1 LNDVAGVTSTELLS
15 TNDQSWAE
23 KQIEEQLKFDPNQD
37 LKGPLV
43 LGVALS
49 RPVASPEEKP
59 EANAEAATPEETEP
73 EEEGKESR
81 LVVIGNSSFAT
92 NGLFS
97 QQLNGDVFTNSIIW
111 LSQRE
116 GEVLSISPKD
126 PTNRRI
132 QLQAAQARW
141 VIWLSLIILPLTG
154 FGLGGFIWW
163 KRR

>member
-1 LNDVAGVTSTELLS
+1 M
-15 TNDQSWAE
+15 
-23 KQIEEQLKFDPNQD
+23 
-37 LKGPLV
+37 
-43 LGVALS
+43 
-49 RPVASPEEKP
+49 
-59 EANAEAATPEETEP
+59 ATPEETP
-73 EEEGKESR
+73 ESTAPTAEENAQESR

-92 NGLFS
+92 NGLFA

-141 VIWLSLIILPLTG
+141 VIWLSLIILPLIG
-154 FGLGGFIWW
+154 FGLGALIWW

>member
-1 LNDVAGVTSTELLS
+1 MLS
-15 TNDQSWAE
+15 INEQSWAE
-23 KQIEEQLKFDPNQD
+23 KEIEQELKFDPNQD
-37 LKGPLV
+37 LRGPLA

-49 RPVASPEEKP
+49 RPVA
-59 EANAEAATPEETEP
+59 TPEETP
-73 EEEGKESR
+73 DSTAQTAEENAQASR

-141 VIWLSLIILPLTG
+141 VIWLSLIILPLIG
-154 FGLGGFIWW
+154 FGLGTLIWW